1 MQKLLVLILTLF
13 GFSNSLL
20 SQTLSDRQQ
29 AEEVIQTYFDGW
41 ATGDS
46 TKVGRAMH
54 RTCHLKN
61 FRDGKFI
68 DLNRTQYLSGFR
80 LRQRPAGLITR
91 IVSMDITAGIGAAK
105 TEIVTERDTF
115 TDYFNLMKIDQQWFI
130 VDKIATRIP
139 HLTVPDLSEPI
150 KETNITGLTKAQ
162 INKAAEMK
170 IDSLFAS
177 YNSFT
182 PGVAVAIV
190 KDGKLIYKKGYGM
203 ANLNDNVPIT
213 TQTVFD
219 IASVSKQFTA
229 FAIYLLENE
238 GKISLEDE
246 VKKYIPELPAYAS
259 TIKIKHLLAHT
270 SGLRDYGALTS
281 IAGYYITD
289 ITTTAQL
296 LKMMNKQRG
305 LVFTPGTTYKYCN
318 AGYVLLAEIVQRTTG
333 KTFAAYT
340 NEKMFT
346 PLGMTNTLFCDD
358 YQLVIKNKAE
368 SYEKIKD
375 KYYHRPSLS
384 TTPGPSGLLTTVEDL
399 AKWALNFEKLVVG
412 NKKLIDRFNEVSY
425 LDNGRKVFVRMDE
438 GDSIFYAKGQFVT
451 NYRGV
456 KRIGH
461 GGHTAGFRTFL
472 GRFPDQRLSII
483 HLSNDEHNEDLG
495 GRYDIADYYIKE
507 SFLQKKTMAS
517 TVPTTT
523 RNTTTKAASNFSIQL
538 TEYAGTYFS
547 DELDTRYYF
556 EVINNQ
562 LVMKHI
568 RLDDIALQ
576 RKGEN
581 SFTGSGPNTFF
592 FEINFTRNTSGNVS
606 GFEISNWGVTNLKF
620 VKQN

>member
-1 MQKLLVLILTLF
+1 MIRLFIITGLLF
-13 GFSNSLL
+13 GF
-20 SQTLSDRQQ
+20 
-29 AEEVIQTYFDGW
+29 
-41 ATGDS
+41 
-46 TKVGRAMH
+46 
-54 RTCHLKN
+54 
-61 FRDGKFI
+61 
-68 DLNRTQYLSGFR
+68 
-80 LRQRPAGLITR
+80 
-91 IVSMDITAGIGAAK
+91 ITAMAQ
-105 TEIVTERDTF
+105 T
-115 TDYFNLMKIDQQWFI
+115 
-130 VDKIATRIP
+130 DKIA
-139 HLTVPDLSEPI
+139 
-150 KETNITGLTKAQ
+150 
-162 INKAAEMK
+162 AAK
-170 IDSLFAS
+170 IDSIFAS
-177 YNSFT
+177 YHSQS

-190 KDGKLIYKKGYGM
+190 KDGKVIFKKGYGM
-203 ANLNDNVPIT
+203 ANLNYNIPIT

-246 VKKYIPELPAYAS
+246 VKKYIPELPEYAS
-259 TIKIKHLLAHT
+259 AIKIKHLLAHT

-289 ITTTAQL
+289 ITTTPQL
-296 LKMMNKQRG
+296 LKMLNKQRG
-305 LVFTPGTTYKYCN
+305 LIFNPGTTYKYCN
-318 AGYVLLAEIVQRTTG
+318 AGYVLLTEIVQRTTG
-333 KTFAAYT
+333 KTFAVYT
-340 NEKMFT
+340 KEKIFT
-346 PLGMTNTLFCDD
+346 PLGMASTLFCDD

-399 AKWALNFEKLVVG
+399 AKWALNFEKPIVG
-412 NKKLIDRFNEVSY
+412 NRRLIDRFNEVSY
-425 LDNGRKVFVRMDE
+425 LDNGQKVFVRMDE

-456 KRIGH
+456 KRLGH

-495 GRYDIADYYIKE
+495 GGYDIADYYIKE
-507 SFLQKKTMAS
+507 SFLLKKPMTSMA
-517 TVPTTT
+517 PTTT
-523 RNTTTKAASNFSIQL
+523 RNTTTKATPNFSIQL
-538 TEYAGTYFS
+538 TEFSGTYFS
-547 DELDTRYYF
+547 YELDTRYYF
-556 EVINNQ
+556 EAINNQ

-568 RLDDIALQ
+568 RLDDIVLQ

-592 FEINFTRNTSGNVS
+592 FEINFTRNASGNIN
-606 GFEISNWGVTNLKF
+606 GFDISNWGVTNLKF